1 MRYSNGWN
9 PLPSKP
15 QIKKMKEYNAKKR
28 EANKEEDQV
37 VSNSKPQAN
46 QIPQEGEKNKEKNW
60 RKPYSPS
67 VTGDLLNEEGL
78 EFSEQT
84 YLRRTHN
91 EYLIDKIDE
100 IREISS

>member
-9 PLPSKP
+9 PLSSKP

-28 EANKEEDQV
+28 EANKEEAPV
-37 VSNSKPQAN
+37 VSTSKPQAN
-46 QIPQEGEKNKEKNW
+46 QIPQGGEKNKEKNW

-67 VTGDLLNEEGL
+67 VTGALLNEEGL
-78 EFSEQT
+78 AFSEQT

-91 EYLIDKIDE
+91 KYLIDKINE
-100 IREISS
+100 IREMNS